1 MYEKAPVL
9 GAFLFFPMSR
19 PEISLH
25 IGDLFYETEFIN
37 GVGVMKYYQ
46 EPDTLW
52 VNKMGNGVMDIKSY
66 IDKRFQMIMI
76 EN

>member
-1 MYEKAPVL
+1 
-9 GAFLFFPMSR
+9 
-19 PEISLH
+19 
-25 IGDLFYETEFIN
+25 
-37 GVGVMKYYQ
+37 MKYYQ